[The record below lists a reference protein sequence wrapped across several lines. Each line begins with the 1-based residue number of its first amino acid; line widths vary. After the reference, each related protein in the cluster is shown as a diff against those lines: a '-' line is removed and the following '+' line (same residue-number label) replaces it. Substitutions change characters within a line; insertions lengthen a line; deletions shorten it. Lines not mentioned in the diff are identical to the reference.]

1 MAILKCKMCGG
12 NIEVGENQNIGVCDS
27 CGSTMTIP
35 NVNDERILNL
45 FDRANHFRLQ
55 NEFDKALAAY
65 ESILSEDNKNAEA
78 HWGCVLSRYGIEY
91 VEDPKT
97 HKRVPT
103 CHRVQSESV
112 LSDLD
117 YKAAV
122 EYTDDI
128 SAKNLYQ
135 QEAEAIAEI
144 QKNILSIANN
154 EAPYDVFICYKETD
168 NNGRRTIDS
177 TLAQD
182 IYYQL
187 TNEGYKVFFSRIT
200 LEDKLGT
207 EYEPYIF
214 SALNSAK
221 VMLVI
226 GTSKDYFNAV
236 WVKNEWARFLDL
248 ARKDKSKMIIPCY
261 RDMDAYDLP
270 DELSMFQSQD
280 MSKIG
285 FIQDLIRGIK
295 KVLQKETPKNV
306 TVVSNTAEAFNS
318 EAILKR
324 AFMLLEDAEWQ
335 KADELLE
342 QVLNHEPEN
351 ASAYVGKLMIDVK
364 VNKEE
369 NLGKRAV
376 DFSENPN
383 YQKAVRFADNQL
395 QEKLKSYNKGALAVI
410 EQVNLNKAK
419 QAEEKA
425 IQLKQQQEQDT
436 EYIRIIKEN
445 QKTIL
450 QHRIP
455 FIISSLVML
464 GISGWT
470 FIEYNS
476 YFAKI
481 SDGIFIL
488 SFIMP
493 FLCVSLLV
501 WCCTIGWKY
510 MQETNISKRKGN
522 LSSAKVSSVEYKN
535 KAVPQLK
542 KWGTLLNIL
551 LAALLIVIISYLPI
565 KYNNAVKLYE
575 NGDYEAAVTAFD
587 KLDFYKDSYNMKESA
602 EKNLEDIRNET
613 NKQNIIK
620 AGKIITMG
628 SYNNHKLEW
637 DVISEKNGKKL
648 LLCRESFEDIPYDKT
663 NYITTWEI
671 SNAREWCSRFYN
683 NTFTSEEKSKISL
696 STLQNIDFNGDKGTT
711 EDYVFVLSYDEAN
724 NYLSNLSEEAR
735 TNMAKTESDAF
746 WLRTISNIRYP
757 KYSDI
762 NSKIS
767 YPYIVWGEAYK
778 IDGDNYY
785 SIIRGHIRPSMWI
798 TE

>member
-1 MAILKCKMCGG
+1 MAVLKCKMCGG
-12 NIEVGENQNIGVCDS
+12 NIEVTENQNIGVCDS

-35 NVNDERILNL
+35 NVNDERIMNL

-91 VEDPKT
+91 VKDPST

-103 CHRVQSESV
+103 CHRVQNESV

-117 YKAAV
+117 YKQAV
-122 EYTDDI
+122 EYAEDNSVKAI
-128 SAKNLYQ
+128 YEK
-135 QEAEAIAEI
+135 EAETIAEI

-154 EAPYDVFICYKETD
+154 ESPYDIFICYKETD
-168 NNGRRTIDS
+168 NSGRRTIDS

-187 TNEGYKVFFSRIT
+187 TNDGYKVFFSRIT

-226 GTSKDYFNAV
+226 GTDKDYFNAV

-248 ARKDKSKMIIPCY
+248 MKKDKSKMIIPCY

-285 FIQDLIRGIK
+285 FVQDLIRGIE
-295 KVLQKETPKNV
+295 KVLKKEKPQPSV
-306 TVVSNTAEAFNS
+306 TVVNNTAETFNS
-318 EAILKR
+318 EIILKR

-383 YQKAVRFADNQL
+383 YQKAIRFADNRS
-395 QEKLKSYNKGALAVI
+395 QEKLKIYNEGALAV
-410 EQVNLNKAK
+410 KAK
-419 QAEEKA
+419 QVEEKA
-425 IQLKQQQEQDT
+425 IRLKQQQEQEEQDA
-436 EYIRIIKEN
+436 ECIRIIEEN
-445 QKTIL
+445 QRTVR

-455 FIISSLVML
+455 LIISSAVML
-464 GISGWT
+464 GISSWR
-470 FIEYNS
+470 
-476 YFAKI
+476 
-481 SDGIFIL
+481 
-488 SFIMP
+488 FIMRGWFGP
-493 FLCVSLLV
+493 FSVVSFTNLLLCVILLV
-501 WCCTIGWKY
+501 WCCNIDRKY
-510 MQETNISKRKGN
+510 IQEIDISKRNGN
-522 LSSAKVSSVEYKN
+522 LALAKALSVKYKN
-535 KAVPQLK
+535 KTVPQLK

-551 LAALLIVIISYLPI
+551 LATLIILNRYINYLI
-565 KYNNAVKLYE
+565 Y
-575 NGDYEAAVTAFD
+575 
-587 KLDFYKDSYNMKESA
+587 
-602 EKNLEDIRNET
+602 
-613 NKQNIIK
+613 
-620 AGKIITMG
+620 
-628 SYNNHKLEW
+628 
-637 DVISEKNGKKL
+637 L
-648 LLCRESFEDIPYDKT
+648 LL
-663 NYITTWEI
+663 
-671 SNAREWCSRFYN
+671 YN
-683 NTFTSEEKSKISL
+683 
-696 STLQNIDFNGDKGTT
+696 
-711 EDYVFVLSYDEAN
+711 
-724 NYLSNLSEEAR
+724 
-735 TNMAKTESDAF
+735 
-746 WLRTISNIRYP
+746 
-757 KYSDI
+757 
-762 NSKIS
+762 
-767 YPYIVWGEAYK
+767 
-778 IDGDNYY
+778 
-785 SIIRGHIRPSMWI
+785 
-798 TE
+798 

>member
-1 MAILKCKMCGG
+1 MAVLKCKMCGG
-12 NIEVGENQNIGVCDS
+12 NIEVSENQNIGVCDS

-55 NEFDKALAAY
+55 NEFDKALIAY

-78 HWGCVLSRYGIEY
+78 HWGCVLSKYGIEY

-103 CHRVQSESV
+103 CHRVQNESV

-168 NNGRRTIDS
+168 NNGRRTVDS

-187 TNEGYKVFFSRIT
+187 TNEGYKVFFSRVT

-226 GTSKDYFNAV
+226 GTSKDYFNSV

-295 KVLQKETPKNV
+295 KVLQKETPQNV
-306 TVVSNTAEAFNS
+306 TIVNNTAEAFNP
-318 EAILKR
+318 EVILKR

-351 ASAYVGKLMIDVK
+351 ASAYVGKLMIDVN

-369 NLGKRAV
+369 NLKKIAV
-376 DFSENPN
+376 DFSENSN
-383 YQKAVRFADNQL
+383 YQKAVRFGDKEL
-395 QEKLKSYNKGALAVI
+395 KEKLKAYNENAIETLIESKQKEDKYGQYIADI
-410 EQVNLNKAK
+410 EQEMRKTRKPYRILFVSMSLALM
-419 QAEEKA
+419 
-425 IQLKQQQEQDT
+425 IT
-436 EYIRIIKEN
+436 EMFLLLSTDIVS
-445 QKTIL
+445 L
-450 QHRIP
+450 SP
-455 FIISSLVML
+455 LMSLVFMM
-464 GISGWT
+464 GI
-470 FIEYNS
+470 
-476 YFAKI
+476 
-481 SDGIFIL
+481 
-488 SFIMP
+488 P
-493 FLCVSLLV
+493 CVGGF
-501 WCCTIGWKY
+501 IGWLLTETSNKIPEEITVETIDKY
-510 MQETNISKRKGN
+510 YQTLVETKDKQIMRF
-522 LSSAKVSSVEYKN
+522 
-535 KAVPQLK
+535 K
-542 KWGTLLNIL
+542 KMFRIY
-551 LAALLIVIISYLPI
+551 LIVSIVMII
-565 KYNNAVKLYE
+565 
-575 NGDYEAAVTAFD
+575 
-587 KLDFYKDSYNMKESA
+587 
-602 EKNLEDIRNET
+602 
-613 NKQNIIK
+613 
-620 AGKIITMG
+620 
-628 SYNNHKLEW
+628 
-637 DVISEKNGKKL
+637 
-648 LLCRESFEDIPYDKT
+648 
-663 NYITTWEI
+663 
-671 SNAREWCSRFYN
+671 
-683 NTFTSEEKSKISL
+683 FTL
-696 STLQNIDFNGDKGTT
+696 
-711 EDYVFVLSYDEAN
+711 
-724 NYLSNLSEEAR
+724 
-735 TNMAKTESDAF
+735 
-746 WLRTISNIRYP
+746 
-757 KYSDI
+757 
-762 NSKIS
+762 
-767 YPYIVWGEAYK
+767 
-778 IDGDNYY
+778 
-785 SIIRGHIRPSMWI
+785 IIRTW
-798 TE
+798 

>member
-55 NEFDKALAAY
+55 NDFDKALAAY

-128 SAKNLYQ
+128 AAKNLYQ

-154 EAPYDVFICYKETD
+154 EASYDVFICYKETD
-168 NNGRRTIDS
+168 NNGRRTVDS

-351 ASAYVGKLMIDVK
+351 VSAYVGKLMIDVK

-410 EQVNLNKAK
+410 EQINLNKAK
-419 QAEEKA
+419 QAEEEA
-425 IQLKQQQEQDT
+425 MQLKQQQEQDA
-436 EYIRIIKEN
+436 ECIGIIKEN
-445 QKTIL
+445 EKVVWQY
-450 QHRIP
+450 RIP
-455 FIISSLVML
+455 FIVTSAAMLV
-464 GISGWT
+464 
-470 FIEYNS
+470 
-476 YFAKI
+476 
-481 SDGIFIL
+481 L
-488 SFIMP
+488 SFILM
-493 FLCVSLLV
+493 CVSADYFVNHKTGMFVLTMILIWLCAFVLV
-501 WCCTIGWKY
+501 WCCSIGRKY
-510 MQETNISKRKGN
+510 MQKTNISKGNGN
-522 LSSAKVSSVEYKN
+522 LAFAKSSSVEYKN
-535 KAVPQLK
+535 KTVSQLK
-542 KWGTLLNIL
+542 KWGTLLNVSLATSLIIVL
-551 LAALLIVIISYLPI
+551 LY
-565 KYNNAVKLYE
+565 
-575 NGDYEAAVTAFD
+575 
-587 KLDFYKDSYNMKESA
+587 
-602 EKNLEDIRNET
+602 
-613 NKQNIIK
+613 
-620 AGKIITMG
+620 
-628 SYNNHKLEW
+628 
-637 DVISEKNGKKL
+637 
-648 LLCRESFEDIPYDKT
+648 
-663 NYITTWEI
+663 
-671 SNAREWCSRFYN
+671 
-683 NTFTSEEKSKISL
+683 
-696 STLQNIDFNGDKGTT
+696 
-711 EDYVFVLSYDEAN
+711 
-724 NYLSNLSEEAR
+724 YLSN
-735 TNMAKTESDAF
+735 
-746 WLRTISNIRYP
+746 
-757 KYSDI
+757 
-762 NSKIS
+762 KI
-767 YPYIVWGEAYK
+767 
-778 IDGDNYY
+778 
-785 SIIRGHIRPSMWI
+785 
-798 TE
+798 

>member
-1 MAILKCKMCGG
+1 MATLKCKMCGG

-55 NEFDKALAAY
+55 NEFDKALATY
-65 ESILSEDNKNAEA
+65 ESILSENNKNAEA

-103 CHRVQSESV
+103 CHRVQNEPV

-122 EYTDDI
+122 EYTDDV

-168 NNGRRTIDS
+168 NNGRRTVDS

-200 LEDKLGT
+200 LEDKLGA

-261 RDMDAYDLP
+261 RDMDAYELP

-295 KVLQKETPKNV
+295 KVLQKETPQPSV
-306 TVVSNTAEAFNS
+306 TVVNNTAEAFNS
-318 EAILKR
+318 EVILKR
-324 AFMLLEDAEWQ
+324 AFMLLEDAQWQ

-351 ASAYVGKLMIDVK
+351 AKAYIGKLMIDFK

-369 NLGKRAV
+369 NLGKIEV
-376 DFSENPN
+376 DFSENAN
-383 YQKAVRFADNQL
+383 YQKVIRFADDVTKDRIQNYCNIAKKQL
-395 QEKLKSYNKGALAVI
+395 FKRILILLEHREWEEANVLL
-410 EQVNLNKAK
+410 EQVLNHEPENAKAYICKLMIDFKVNKEENLVKA
-419 QAEEKA
+419 
-425 IQLKQQQEQDT
+425 
-436 EYIRIIKEN
+436 
-445 QKTIL
+445 
-450 QHRIP
+450 
-455 FIISSLVML
+455 
-464 GISGWT
+464 SGN
-470 FIEYNS
+470 FSGNANYQNAFK
-476 YFAKI
+476 FA
-481 SDGIFIL
+481 D
-488 SFIMP
+488 
-493 FLCVSLLV
+493 
-501 WCCTIGWKY
+501 
-510 MQETNISKRKGN
+510 
-522 LSSAKVSSVEYKN
+522 AEYKN
-535 KAVPQLK
+535 TILEYKNAAKKNFEVSKNRIAMADIEFDRMCIGEYKKKFFICLVAFAVFIIMLCGIQNPTGITISITLISFSMAGWLRYLIGWCGSKA
-542 KWGTLLNIL
+542 
-551 LAALLIVIISYLPI
+551 SY
-565 KYNNAVKLYE
+565 KAKLQHMQKIQDE
-575 NGDYEAAVTAFD
+575 MQKNGDNPD
-587 KLDFYKDSYNMKESA
+587 
-602 EKNLEDIRNET
+602 
-613 NKQNIIK
+613 
-620 AGKIITMG
+620 
-628 SYNNHKLEW
+628 
-637 DVISEKNGKKL
+637 
-648 LLCRESFEDIPYDKT
+648 
-663 NYITTWEI
+663 
-671 SNAREWCSRFYN
+671 
-683 NTFTSEEKSKISL
+683 
-696 STLQNIDFNGDKGTT
+696 
-711 EDYVFVLSYDEAN
+711 
-724 NYLSNLSEEAR
+724 
-735 TNMAKTESDAF
+735 
-746 WLRTISNIRYP
+746 
-757 KYSDI
+757 
-762 NSKIS
+762 
-767 YPYIVWGEAYK
+767 
-778 IDGDNYY
+778 
-785 SIIRGHIRPSMWI
+785 
-798 TE
+798 

>member
-1 MAILKCKMCGG
+1 MCGG

-27 CGSTMTIP
+27 CGNTMTIP

-55 NEFDKALAAY
+55 NEFDKALATY

-91 VEDPKT
+91 VEEPKT

-117 YKAAV
+117 YKSAV

-128 SAKNLYQ
+128 SAKSLYQ
-135 QEAEAIAEI
+135 QEAEAISEI

-168 NNGRRTIDS
+168 NNDRRTVDS

-295 KVLQKETPKNV
+295 KVLQKETPQNV

-342 QVLNHEPEN
+342 QVLNHDPEN

-369 NLGKRAV
+369 NLGKRIV
-376 DFSENPN
+376 DFSNNIN
-383 YQKAVRFADNQL
+383 YINATKFADSNTKNRL
-395 QEKLKSYNKGALAVI
+395 QNYCNISKNRYEKDISDRAIAKKEAEKKAMIQKYQDALAS
-410 EQVNLNKAK
+410 K
-419 QAEEKA
+419 EKYM
-425 IQLKQQQEQDT
+425 
-436 EYIRIIKEN
+436 EYSKYLLVLI
-445 QKTIL
+445 
-450 QHRIP
+450 
-455 FIISSLVML
+455 IISIIIVVVCISAEDYPLVP
-464 GISGWT
+464 
-470 FIEYNS
+470 
-476 YFAKI
+476 
-481 SDGIFIL
+481 FIL
-488 SFIMP
+488 STCGMM
-493 FLCVSLLV
+493 
-501 WCCTIGWKY
+501 IGFV
-510 MQETNISKRKGN
+510 G
-522 LSSAKVSSVEYKN
+522 
-535 KAVPQLK
+535 
-542 KWGTLLNIL
+542 
-551 LAALLIVIISYLPI
+551 ALLTFDQAKRYSNEANKI
-565 KYNNAVKLYE
+565 K
-575 NGDYEAAVTAFD
+575 
-587 KLDFYKDSYNMKESA
+587 
-602 EKNLEDIRNET
+602 NEL
-613 NKQNIIK
+613 N
-620 AGKIITMG
+620 
-628 SYNNHKLEW
+628 
-637 DVISEKNGKKL
+637 KNG
-648 LLCRESFEDIPYDKT
+648 
-663 NYITTWEI
+663 I
-671 SNAREWCSRFYN
+671 S
-683 NTFTSEEKSKISL
+683 I
-696 STLQNIDFNGDKGTT
+696 
-711 EDYVFVLSYDEAN
+711 
-724 NYLSNLSEEAR
+724 
-735 TNMAKTESDAF
+735 
-746 WLRTISNIRYP
+746 
-757 KYSDI
+757 
-762 NSKIS
+762 
-767 YPYIVWGEAYK
+767 
-778 IDGDNYY
+778 
-785 SIIRGHIRPSMWI
+785 
-798 TE
+798 